1 MPGKGQEKER
11 IRKKR
16 WQCVKT
22 LQGIPRKQSRWEC
35 AVHLEKVARM
45 SLSKASRADMAW
57 EGGVPRARWA
67 SLQNPAH

>member
-11 IRKKR
+11 IGKKR

-35 AVHLEKVARM
+35 AVHLEKVAI
-45 SLSKASRADMAW
+45 RADMAW